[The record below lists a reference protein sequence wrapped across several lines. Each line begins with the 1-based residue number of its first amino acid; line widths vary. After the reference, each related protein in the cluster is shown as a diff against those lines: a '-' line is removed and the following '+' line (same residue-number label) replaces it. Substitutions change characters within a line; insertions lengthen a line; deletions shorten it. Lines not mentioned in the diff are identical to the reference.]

1 MYGAFSGADR
11 SLEESR
17 EEILGA
23 IETLRR
29 LGDDAGLA
37 RAYSVLG
44 SLHWTNCRA
53 RDAGVAFREALT
65 HALVAGDPLLAE
77 GAREMLVTLNS
88 HGPTPR
94 AEAEAEVERVRAD
107 ARGLIVES
115 SANRTLGRL
124 AAMRGDFDEA
134 RVLVERGRSVLREV
148 GSTIWYLATSQAPAQ
163 VEELAGNYD
172 DALQILREAFDELD
186 ALGEHA
192 FTSTNAMIM
201 SSLLCRLDRED
212 EAAEWIDVARRL
224 SPASDIATLAGV
236 DYVEAIVLARRGELE
251 AAHALAERALRQ
263 AEKSDFWDLRAGSR
277 EAASEVMERSG
288 RPADARRLLEEARA
302 VYDEKGVTVRVA
314 RLDALLA
321 EL

>member
-1 MYGAFSGADR
+1 
-11 SLEESR
+11 
-17 EEILGA
+17 
-23 IETLRR
+23 
-29 LGDDAGLA
+29 
-37 RAYSVLG
+37 
-44 SLHWTNCRA
+44 
-53 RDAGVAFREALT
+53 
-65 HALVAGDPLLAE
+65 
-77 GAREMLVTLNS
+77 
-88 HGPTPR
+88 
-94 AEAEAEVERVRAD
+94 
-107 ARGLIVES
+107 
-115 SANRTLGRL
+115 
-124 AAMRGDFDEA
+124 MRGDFDEA

-236 DYVEAIVLARRGELE
+236 DYVEAVVLARRGELE
-251 AAHALAERALRQ
+251 AANVLSERALRQ

-277 EAASEVMERSG
+277 EAAAEVMERSG
-288 RPADARRLLEEARA
+288 RSADARRLLEEARA
-302 VYDEKGVTVRVA
+302 VYDEKGVTVRVE